1 MADRVR
7 FVRGDAARV
16 DVGPGAYDVVS
27 CIGATWIG
35 GGPGGTI
42 ELMRPALRPGGLM
55 LVGEPYWTEEPP
67 PEAYPA
73 LGIGRDECAS
83 LVGTLDRFEAA
94 GMRVLLDAG
103 RRPHLAYGRR
113 HLGWAPSCCS
123 RRSPAPGPH
132 RNGYDTPFLAIL
144 VSAPGFLIIIPR
156 RRRADLWNGLRGV

>member
-1 MADRVR
+1 
-7 FVRGDAARV
+7 
-16 DVGPGAYDVVS
+16 
-27 CIGATWIG
+27 
-35 GGPGGTI
+35 
-42 ELMRPALRPGGLM
+42 M

-113 HLGWAPSCCS
+113 HLGWGAFVLLAAQPGAG
-123 RRSPAPGPH
+123 PAPKWVRHAFLGHPCLRTGLSDYH
-132 RNGYDTPFLAIL
+132 SSPPSGRSLERLKGGLTEAVGLPENVLPF
-144 VSAPGFLIIIPR
+144 PP
-156 RRRADLWNGLRGV
+156 